1 MKKTLKKFLT
11 FIMAVCIV
19 GGMTTAYAATD
30 ASAYL
35 SGYRAICT
43 AKSGCMIAVTVE
55 VDGAGV
61 MDDIGAA
68 QIHVYRSADN
78 KHFDFLR
85 TFDCEDFPAID
96 GPQYGLVLYDAHYF
110 PGFGWVLLLRQ
121 CGSVRRERRGIQHAY
136 LHDKHRAG
144 EELNLAEG

>member
-1 MKKTLKKFLT
+1 
-11 FIMAVCIV
+11 MAVCIV

-35 SGYRAICT
+35 DGYRATCT

-55 VDGAGV
+55 VDGTGI

-78 KHFDFLR
+78 KHFDYLR
-85 TFDCEDFPAID
+85 TFDSEDFPAMMDHDTRWYYKTPITFLGLAGYYYYANVEVYAGKD
-96 GPQYGLVLYDAHYF
+96 G
-110 PGFGWVLLLRQ
+110 
-121 CGSVRRERRGIQHAY
+121 GSSTRSYMTASVQAR
-136 LHDKHRAG
+136 
-144 EELNLAEG
+144 N

>member
-78 KHFDFLR
+78 KHFDYLR
-85 TFDCEDFPAID
+85 TFDSEDFPAMMDHNTDWYYTTPITFLGLAGYYYYANVEVYAGKD
-96 GPQYGLVLYDAHYF
+96 G
-110 PGFGWVLLLRQ
+110 
-121 CGSVRRERRGIQHAY
+121 GSSTRTYMTNIVQAR
-136 LHDKHRAG
+136 
-144 EELNLAEG
+144 N

>member
-78 KHFDFLR
+78 EHFDYLR
-85 TFDCEDFPAID
+85 TFDSEDFPAMMD
-96 GPQYGLVLYDAHYF
+96 HNTD
-110 PGFGWVLLLRQ
+110 W
-121 CGSVRRERRGIQHAY
+121 
-136 LHDKHRAG
+136 
-144 EELNLAEG
+144 